1 MVNFMW
7 FRLVCTLWLASS
19 STEKLCEHG
28 KHVINHYCH
37 PHQWI
42 LLMELVPKATPTHRK
57 LLNITTWKIIKVD
70 LTELAGHAVVL
81 R

>member
-1 MVNFMW
+1 
-7 FRLVCTLWLASS
+7 
-19 STEKLCEHG
+19 
-28 KHVINHYCH
+28 
-37 PHQWI
+37 
-42 LLMELVPKATPTHRK
+42 MELVPKATPTHRK